1 MMLKITTDKLT
12 MKYDDKGGIVR
23 RTNFLFNCMC
33 TNQVFLYPV
42 TNSAQPW
49 ERMKNYQTAET
60 ADEKPSYAPFP

>member
-12 MKYDDKGGIVR
+12 MKYDDKGGIVQ
-23 RTNFLFNCMC
+23 RTNFLFNSMC
-33 TNQVFLYPV
+33 TNQVSLYPV

-60 ADEKPSYAPFP
+60 ANEKTPYAPFP